1 MNMNPDFMYP
11 VGTYYT
17 TEDSNNPSRKLG
29 GTWTLVRRTYGGE
42 LLAYGVANNTN
53 NSSEKSGGMRF
64 SDLGLTESLKED
76 YSGQNVLEF
85 YYGTWLIHTRGIVG
99 MVKANAIISGQ
110 STGNVGF
117 WWGGTGSTLPDGVQM
132 SPITRTPLLGGG
144 ITSGNYG
151 GCLMPYQYRITP
163 GISNVNFYV
172 NPTVTA
178 YNGSFIPGN
187 GGVGISL
194 QVEVFAA
201 TGLHYIWKRTA

>member
-11 VGTYYT
+11 VGAYYT
-17 TEDSNNPSRKLG
+17 TEDGNNPARKLG

-53 NSSEKSGGMRF
+53 SVAEKSGGIRF
-64 SDLGLTESLKED
+64 SDVGLTEDLKED

-99 MVKANAIISGQ
+99 MVKANAIISGR
-110 STGNVGF
+110 STGNSGF
-117 WWGGTGSTLPDGVQM
+117 WWGGSGSTLPSGVQM
-132 SPITRTPLLGGG
+132 SPSTRTPLLGG
-144 ITSGNYG
+144 TPTYQYC
-151 GCLMPYQYRITP
+151 GCLMSHQYKVTS
-163 GISNVNFYV
+163 GISNIDFYI

-178 YNGSFIPGN
+178 YNGNFIPGD